1 MYMYMYVCITI
12 FNYCNTVRQ
21 VWEWIKEYSGT
32 IVFNPA
38 NELKEIPNHS
48 SFFAL
53 APDNRY
59 SRNYSITVKSG

>member
-1 MYMYMYVCITI
+1 MHG
-12 FNYCNTVRQ
+12 TVLQ
-21 VWEWIKEYSGT
+21 VWEWIKDYSGT

-38 NELKEIPNHS
+38 NELKEIPSHS

-59 SRNYSITVKSG
+59 NVTYHSMHVNSQTLD